1 MESAPR
7 CQFRMR
13 DGLPAKWTP
22 PCQGAFTSCR
32 CPLICLMTNDH
43 PVKNHAG
50 RHGVPQVCVC
60 GQEAGSPLS
69 LRHPLLLA
77 LLSCCDR
84 SQRWG
89 RRRREGV
96 WGDKGD
102 SERTERK
109 VRLGASGCSVTH
121 KLWQGHFTWRRY
133 TLSDLSEWTILV
145 TLFWSASKSKVDL
158 NWLCRVGRCNLS
170 PQCTLG
176 PAICHTK
183 PWHSLFYLHFK
194 SDSTMN
200 QTVIVSFMMTAKS
213 FFSSSASKQT
223 RRQIVGP

>member
-1 MESAPR
+1 MVSHK
-7 CQFRMR
+7 C
-13 DGLPAKWTP
+13 
-22 PCQGAFTSCR
+22 
-32 CPLICLMTNDH
+32 
-43 PVKNHAG
+43 
-50 RHGVPQVCVC
+50 VCVDRRQGVLSARDIPFC
-60 GQEAGSPLS
+60 SLCSLVATGVRDEEGGGGKVSEETKVTQRGQRGRSGSG
-69 LRHPLLLA
+69 HP
-77 LLSCCDR
+77 
-84 SQRWG
+84 
-89 RRRREGV
+89 E
-96 WGDKGD
+96 
-102 SERTERK
+102 T
-109 VRLGASGCSVTH
+109 CSVTH